1 MLKAEKVLADCKKA
15 VELME
20 AEENPDSFRV
30 LWVACLA
37 LLRSVGH
44 VLKKV
49 DGKSS
54 PEMGQLIAKHYDYLQ
69 SQKSSP
75 NIFWDFIEVERNIL
89 LKEYEIGFLA
99 GDIAVATEPN
109 GETFII
115 GDHLFCPMV
124 TGPFEGMDCRDLINE
139 AIEWWGI
146 QFSWVNENKP

>member
-1 MLKAEKVLADCKKA
+1 
-15 VELME
+15 
-20 AEENPDSFRV
+20 
-30 LWVACLA
+30 
-37 LLRSVGH
+37 
-44 VLKKV
+44 
-49 DGKSS
+49 
-54 PEMGQLIAKHYDYLQ
+54 
-69 SQKSSP
+69 
-75 NIFWDFIEVERNIL
+75 
-89 LKEYEIGFLA
+89 LA